1 MNHLQIQLPNLPIS
15 LVYSLNGSI
24 ALIPTQKFKA
34 FVEHSEGL
42 QSIFDNTRYSINNID
57 YEYGSWYNYKSDE
70 GLLKWLK
77 MQNLSMPDLE
87 GMFRSP
93 FGF

>member
-1 MNHLQIQLPNLPIS
+1 MNHLQIPHPSLPIAF
-15 LVYSLNGSI
+15 VCGLNGSI

-34 FVEHSEGL
+34 FVECSEGL
-42 QSIFDNTRYSINNID
+42 QSMFDNDGYSINNID

-77 MQNLSMPDLE
+77 MQNLEMPDLS

>member
-1 MNHLQIQLPNLPIS
+1 MNHLQIQHPSLPIA
-15 LVYSLNGSI
+15 LVCNLNGMV

-42 QSIFDNTRYSINNID
+42 QSIFDNTGYSINNID